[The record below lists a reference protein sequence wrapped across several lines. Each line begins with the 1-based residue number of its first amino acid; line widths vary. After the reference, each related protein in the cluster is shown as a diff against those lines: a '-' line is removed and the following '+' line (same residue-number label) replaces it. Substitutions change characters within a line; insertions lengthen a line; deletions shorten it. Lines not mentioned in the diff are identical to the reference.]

1 MTFLS
6 FPKAIKLIQKIG
18 KKYNLGYGASEAAI
32 KAEWIKFTKTK
43 NFEAYK
49 KMIPKRPDIY
59 YKKEN
64 VLKRL
69 KEIKKS
75 VIKKNMAKKLDV
87 KRKTKNVKRKTKNVK
102 RKTKKAF
109 GGYSI
114 NFKNRKETIEQ
125 VFGKADIP
133 PSLMTKKL
141 WNFIKANGL
150 GHK

>member
-1 MTFLS
+1 MTFLP

-87 KRKTKNVKRKTKNVK
+87 KRKTKKVK

>member
-1 MTFLS
+1 MTFLP

-18 KKYNLGYGASEAAI
+18 KKYNLGYGANEAAI

-64 VLKRL
+64 VLKKL

-87 KRKTKNVKRKTKNVK
+87 KRKTKKVK

-133 PSLMTKKL
+133 PSQMTKKL
-141 WNFIKANGL
+141 WNFIKAKGL

>member
-87 KRKTKNVKRKTKNVK
+87 KRKTKKVK

>member
-18 KKYNLGYGASEAAI
+18 KKYNLGYDASETAI

-64 VLKRL
+64 VLKKL

-87 KRKTKNVKRKTKNVK
+87 KRKTKKVK

-141 WNFIKANGL
+141 WDFIKAKGL

>member
-1 MTFLS
+1 MTFLP

-87 KRKTKNVKRKTKNVK
+87 KRKTKKVK

-114 NFKNRKETIEQ
+114 NFKNRKETLEQ
-125 VFGKADIP
+125 VFGNASIP
-133 PSLMTKKL
+133 PSQMTKKL
-141 WNFIKANGL
+141 WKFVKAKRL

>member
-1 MTFLS
+1 LTFLS

-18 KKYNLGYGASEAAI
+18 KKYNLGYDASEAAI

-49 KMIPKRPDIY
+49 KMIPKRPDVY

-64 VLKRL
+64 VLKKL

-75 VIKKNMAKKLDV
+75 VIKKNMAKKLD
-87 KRKTKNVKRKTKNVK
+87 VKRKTKNVK

-133 PSLMTKKL
+133 PSQMTKKL
-141 WNFIKANGL
+141 WNFIKAKGL

>member
-18 KKYNLGYGASEAAI
+18 KKYNLGYGASEAAM

-64 VLKRL
+64 VLKKL

-75 VIKKNMAKKLDV
+75 VIKKNMAKKLD
-87 KRKTKNVKRKTKNVK
+87 VKRKTKNVK

-141 WNFIKANGL
+141 WNFIKAKGL
-150 GHK
+150 GH

>member
-1 MTFLS
+1 MTFLP

-18 KKYNLGYGASEAAI
+18 KKYNLGHGASEAAI

-87 KRKTKNVKRKTKNVK
+87 KRKTKNVKRKTK
-102 RKTKKAF
+102 KAF

-133 PSLMTKKL
+133 PSQMTKKL
-141 WNFIKANGL
+141 WDFIKAKGL

>member
-1 MTFLS
+1 LTFLS

-43 NFEAYK
+43 NFEVYK

-64 VLKRL
+64 VLKKL

-87 KRKTKNVKRKTKNVK
+87 KRKTKKVK

-133 PSLMTKKL
+133 PSQMTKKL
-141 WNFIKANGL
+141 WKFIKAKRL

>member
-1 MTFLS
+1 MTFLP

-32 KAEWIKFTKTK
+32 KVEWIKFTKTK

-87 KRKTKNVKRKTKNVK
+87 KRKTKKVK

-133 PSLMTKKL
+133 PSQMTKKL
-141 WNFIKANGL
+141 WEFVKAEGL

>member
-18 KKYNLGYGASEAAI
+18 KKYNLGYDASEAAI

-64 VLKRL
+64 VLKKL

-87 KRKTKNVKRKTKNVK
+87 KRKTKKVK

-133 PSLMTKKL
+133 PSQMTKKL
-141 WNFIKANGL
+141 WNFIKAKGL

>member
-18 KKYNLGYGASEAAI
+18 KKYNLGYDASEAAI

-64 VLKRL
+64 VLKKL

-87 KRKTKNVKRKTKNVK
+87 KRKTKKVK

>member
-1 MTFLS
+1 MTFLT

-18 KKYNLGYGASEAAI
+18 KKYNLGYDASEAAI

-64 VLKRL
+64 VLKKL

-87 KRKTKNVKRKTKNVK
+87 KRKTKKVK

-141 WNFIKANGL
+141 WNFIKAKGL

>member
-1 MTFLS
+1 MTFLP

-18 KKYNLGYGASEAAI
+18 KKYNLGYGASEATI

-69 KEIKKS
+69 KQIKKS

-87 KRKTKNVKRKTKNVK
+87 KRKTKKVK

-133 PSLMTKKL
+133 PSQMTKKL
-141 WNFIKANGL
+141 WNFIKAKGL

>member
-18 KKYNLGYGASEAAI
+18 KKYNLVYGASETAI

-64 VLKRL
+64 VLKKL

-87 KRKTKNVKRKTKNVK
+87 KRKTKKVKRKTKKVK

-133 PSLMTKKL
+133 PSQMTKKL
-141 WNFIKANGL
+141 WNFIKAKGL

>member
-1 MTFLS
+1 MTFLP

-18 KKYNLGYGASEAAI
+18 KKYNLGYDASETAI

-59 YKKEN
+59 YKKED

-69 KEIKKS
+69 KQIKKS

-87 KRKTKNVKRKTKNVK
+87 KRKTKKVK

-133 PSLMTKKL
+133 PSQMTKKL

>member
-1 MTFLS
+1 
-6 FPKAIKLIQKIG
+6 
-18 KKYNLGYGASEAAI
+18 
-32 KAEWIKFTKTK
+32 
-43 NFEAYK
+43 
-49 KMIPKRPDIY
+49 MIPKRPDIY

-64 VLKRL
+64 VLKKL

-75 VIKKNMAKKLDV
+75 VIKKNMAKKLD
-87 KRKTKNVKRKTKNVK
+87 VKRKTKNVK

>member
-18 KKYNLGYGASEAAI
+18 KKYNLGYDASEAAI

-69 KEIKKS
+69 KEIKKN

-87 KRKTKNVKRKTKNVK
+87 KRKTKKVK

-141 WNFIKANGL
+141 WNFIKAKGL

>member
-1 MTFLS
+1 MTFLP

-18 KKYNLGYGASEAAI
+18 KKYNLGYDASETAI

-64 VLKRL
+64 VLKKL

-87 KRKTKNVKRKTKNVK
+87 KRKTKKVK

-141 WNFIKANGL
+141 WNFIKAKGL

>member
-1 MTFLS
+1 LTFLS

-64 VLKRL
+64 VLKKL

-87 KRKTKNVKRKTKNVK
+87 KRKTKKVK

>member
-1 MTFLS
+1 MTFLT

-18 KKYNLGYGASEAAI
+18 KKYNLVYGASETAI

-49 KMIPKRPDIY
+49 KMIPKRPDVY

-64 VLKRL
+64 VLKKL

-75 VIKKNMAKKLDV
+75 VIKKNMAKKLD
-87 KRKTKNVKRKTKNVK
+87 VKRKTKNVK

-141 WNFIKANGL
+141 WNFIKAKGL

>member
-1 MTFLS
+1 MTFLP

-64 VLKRL
+64 VLKKL

-87 KRKTKNVKRKTKNVK
+87 KRKTKKVK

>member
-1 MTFLS
+1 LTFLS

-32 KAEWIKFTKTK
+32 KTEWIKFTKTK

-64 VLKRL
+64 VLKKL
-69 KEIKKS
+69 KEIEKS
-75 VIKKNMAKKLDV
+75 VIKKNMAKKLD
-87 KRKTKNVKRKTKNVK
+87 VKRKTKNVK

-114 NFKNRKETIEQ
+114 NFKNRKEIIEQ

-133 PSLMTKKL
+133 PSQMTKKL
-141 WNFIKANGL
+141 WNFIKAKGL

>member
-18 KKYNLGYGASEAAI
+18 KKYNLGYDASEAAI

-64 VLKRL
+64 VLKKL

-87 KRKTKNVKRKTKNVK
+87 KRKTKKVK

-141 WNFIKANGL
+141 WNFIKAKGL

>member
-1 MTFLS
+1 LTFLP

-87 KRKTKNVKRKTKNVK
+87 KRKTKKVK

-141 WNFIKANGL
+141 WNFIKAKGL

>member
-1 MTFLS
+1 MTFLP

-87 KRKTKNVKRKTKNVK
+87 KRKTKKVK

-114 NFKNRKETIEQ
+114 NFKNRKETLEQ

>member
-32 KAEWIKFTKTK
+32 KVEWIKFTKTK

-64 VLKRL
+64 VLKKL

-75 VIKKNMAKKLDV
+75 VIRKIWLKN
-87 KRKTKNVKRKTKNVK
+87 
-102 RKTKKAF
+102 
-109 GGYSI
+109 
-114 NFKNRKETIEQ
+114 
-125 VFGKADIP
+125 
-133 PSLMTKKL
+133 
-141 WNFIKANGL
+141 
-150 GHK
+150 

>member
-1 MTFLS
+1 MTFLP

-18 KKYNLGYGASEAAI
+18 KKYNLGYGASEATI

-59 YKKEN
+59 YKKED

-69 KEIKKS
+69 KQIKKS

-87 KRKTKNVKRKTKNVK
+87 KRKTKKVK

-133 PSLMTKKL
+133 PSQMTKKL
-141 WNFIKANGL
+141 WNFIKAKGL

>member
-1 MTFLS
+1 MTFLP

-18 KKYNLGYGASEAAI
+18 KKYNLGYDASEAAI

-69 KEIKKS
+69 KEIKKN

-87 KRKTKNVKRKTKNVK
+87 KRKTKKVK

-133 PSLMTKKL
+133 PSQMTKKL

>member
-1 MTFLS
+1 MTFLP

-18 KKYNLGYGASEAAI
+18 KKYNLGYGASETAI

-64 VLKRL
+64 VLKKL

-87 KRKTKNVKRKTKNVK
+87 KRKTKKVK

-133 PSLMTKKL
+133 PSQMTKKL
-141 WNFIKANGL
+141 WNFIKAKGL

>member
-64 VLKRL
+64 VLKKL

-75 VIKKNMAKKLDV
+75 VIKKNMAKKLD
-87 KRKTKNVKRKTKNVK
+87 VKRKTKNVK

-141 WNFIKANGL
+141 WIFIKANGL

>member
-1 MTFLS
+1 LTFLP

-87 KRKTKNVKRKTKNVK
+87 KRKTKKVK

>member
-18 KKYNLGYGASEAAI
+18 KKYNLGYDASEAAI
-32 KAEWIKFTKTK
+32 KDEWIKFTKTK

-64 VLKRL
+64 VLKKL

-87 KRKTKNVKRKTKNVK
+87 KRKTKKVK

-141 WNFIKANGL
+141 WNFIKTNGL

>member
-64 VLKRL
+64 VLKKL

-87 KRKTKNVKRKTKNVK
+87 KRKTKKVK

>member
-1 MTFLS
+1 MTFLP

-18 KKYNLGYGASEAAI
+18 KKYNLGYDASEAAI
-32 KAEWIKFTKTK
+32 KDEWIKFTKTK

-87 KRKTKNVKRKTKNVK
+87 KRKTKKVK

-133 PSLMTKKL
+133 PSQMTKKL
-141 WNFIKANGL
+141 WDFIKAKGL

>member
-59 YKKEN
+59 YKKED

-69 KEIKKS
+69 KQIKKS

-87 KRKTKNVKRKTKNVK
+87 KRKTKKVK

>member
-75 VIKKNMAKKLDV
+75 VIKKNVAKKLDV
-87 KRKTKNVKRKTKNVK
+87 KRKTKKVK